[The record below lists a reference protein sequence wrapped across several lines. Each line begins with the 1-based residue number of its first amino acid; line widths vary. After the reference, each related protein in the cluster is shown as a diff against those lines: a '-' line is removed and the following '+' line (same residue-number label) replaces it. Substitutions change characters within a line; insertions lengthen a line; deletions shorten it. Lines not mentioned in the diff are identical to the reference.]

1 MECKVEQLPNC
12 CVGFY
17 GKKFKISHLEI
28 VCLLQLLETLV
39 VHLLMKLWLKIM
51 LLQSIQHISRVT
63 KLTWSTSFVDLL
75 KYLSNKYGWKVR
87 KLYFS
92 IFTRIL
98 LDLLFTIIKKRN
110 ICNHSFIYKSRGS
123 SDCTWSNNNAIQ
135 NVTRER
141 SENGS

>member
-1 MECKVEQLPNC
+1 MECKVQRFPNC
-12 CVGFY
+12 CVGFH
-17 GKKFKISHLEI
+17 GKKFKIPHLEI
-28 VCLLQLLETLV
+28 VCLLQLLEILV

-75 KYLSNKYGWKVR
+75 KYPSNKYGWKVR
-87 KLYFS
+87 KLFFS
-92 IFTRIL
+92 IFTRTL
-98 LDLLFTIIKKRN
+98 LDLLITIIKKRN
-110 ICNHSFIYKSRGS
+110 ICNHSFIYKPRSS
-123 SDCTWSNNNAIQ
+123 SDCAWSNNNAIQ